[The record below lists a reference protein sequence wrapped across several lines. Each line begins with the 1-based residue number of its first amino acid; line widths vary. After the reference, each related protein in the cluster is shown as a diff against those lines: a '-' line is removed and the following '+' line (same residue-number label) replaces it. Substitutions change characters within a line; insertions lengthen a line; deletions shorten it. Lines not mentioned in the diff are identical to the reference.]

1 MFRIFRKSKTKKVKA
16 FAEKDIIS
24 VEKDELKIEAWR
36 ISTKLTFDQFEKE
49 VYAIL
54 EKKSIRIKEINQRY
68 DYKC

>member
-49 VYAIL
+49 V
-54 EKKSIRIKEINQRY
+54 
-68 DYKC
+68 